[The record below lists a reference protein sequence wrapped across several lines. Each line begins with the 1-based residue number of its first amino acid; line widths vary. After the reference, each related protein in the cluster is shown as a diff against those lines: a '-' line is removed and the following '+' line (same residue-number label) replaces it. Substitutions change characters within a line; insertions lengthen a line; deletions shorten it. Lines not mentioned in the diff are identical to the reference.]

1 MSFGNISVI
10 WIYERPK
17 QGIASEPKKMF
28 PIMIQCPL
36 KCLRTRSILNHD
48 FLNEHTQPE
57 SEGIKPIDKTARHK
71 QSQSSREVVT
81 QTWQQRII
89 GIWYKKD
96 ASLGMEWRD

>member
-17 QGIASEPKKMF
+17 QSIASEPKKTS

-48 FLNEHTQPE
+48 FLNEHTQAE
-57 SEGIKPIDKTARHK
+57 SEGIKPIDKIGRHK
-71 QSQSSREVVT
+71 QRQSSWEVLT
-81 QTWQQRII
+81 QT
-89 GIWYKKD
+89 
-96 ASLGMEWRD
+96 